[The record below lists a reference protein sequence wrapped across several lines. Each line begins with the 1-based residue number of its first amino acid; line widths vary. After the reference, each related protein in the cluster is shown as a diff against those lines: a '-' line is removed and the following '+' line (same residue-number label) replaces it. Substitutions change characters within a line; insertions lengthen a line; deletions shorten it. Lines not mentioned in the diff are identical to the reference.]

1 MSKHHPRLLS
11 LASTD
16 GNTVLDEFRGFAA
29 VQRGGA
35 QASADSSASPAS
47 AESDQ
52 LSRDIAD
59 IERAAAALRR
69 AEPALE
75 SWSSV
80 PAYANPK
87 PRPVWLLVAVLWF
100 STALVTLGPV
110 AAITALV
117 G

>member
-16 GNTVLDEFRGFAA
+16 GNTVLDEFRPFAA
-29 VQRGGA
+29 SQRSGA
-35 QASADSSASPAS
+35 QESTDSSASPAN
-47 AESDQ
+47 AVSDQ

-69 AEPALE
+69 TEPALE

-80 PAYANPK
+80 PVYASPK

-100 STALVTLGPV
+100 STALVTLGAV

>member
-16 GNTVLDEFRGFAA
+16 GNTVLDEFRAFPAS
-29 VQRGGA
+29 QRSVA
-35 QASADSSASPAS
+35 QESDSASPAN
-47 AESDQ
+47 AVSDQ

-80 PAYANPK
+80 PVYTSPK

-100 STALVTLGPV
+100 STALVTLGAV